1 MAAVVPRESDSG
13 HVNDGTMLR
22 IFNGAAKDLV
32 SERGDIAFAK
42 KQEAEEV
49 RDRIA
54 FAPIE
59 IGVRHFAGCPFEI
72 DQEGGERIGNHRTRR
87 PKDPMFA
94 DAFAGYYEILPEV
107 RGVAGFDLEEKK
119 TLSWAK

>member
-1 MAAVVPRESDSG
+1 MF
-13 HVNDGTMLR
+13 R
-22 IFNGAAKDLV
+22 ILNGAAQDLV
-32 SERGDIAFAK
+32 GERGDVAFAK

-49 RDRIA
+49 RDWIA

-59 IGVRHFAGCPFEI
+59 IGVRHFTGCLFEI

-87 PKDPMFA
+87 PQDPMFT
-94 DAFAGYYEILPEV
+94 DAFAGYDKILPEV

-119 TLSWAK
+119 TLGWS